1 MKKFMGLI
9 LSFWRVGPM
18 AAPIGQDTRQG
29 YAIYPFK
36 FGKRDHDQNRT
47 Q

>member
-9 LSFWRVGPM
+9 LEFWRVGQM
-18 AAPIGQDTRQG
+18 AASRGQDSRQG
-29 YAIYPFK
+29 YAIYPFQ